1 MRAAGTR
8 QATRILEFQLNQI
21 RKLIV
26 HIETMN
32 WTGVL
37 PGFNLFLVSTPDH
50 PGPNEHPHSALLP
63 HQSKFAYQ
71 SPLQNRLRAL
81 KLGDL
86 FQPKTFSAAIP
97 SLTKT
102 EAVWYRI

>member
-1 MRAAGTR
+1 MRAASTR

-21 RKLIV
+21 QKLIV

-37 PGFNLFLVSTPDH
+37 PRFNLFLVSTPDH

-63 HQSKFAYQ
+63 HQSKFPYQ
-71 SPLQNRLRAL
+71 SPFKTVSEPSSWAIYFSPRHSLLRS
-81 KLGDL
+81 
-86 FQPKTFSAAIP
+86 P
-97 SLTKT
+97 
-102 EAVWYRI
+102 R